1 MKQGICLLLLISIV
15 TFSAGI
21 PHELQWEEFK
31 VKFGKNYRSLS
42 HESERRNIF
51 LSTLNAIEEHNAL
64 YEQGLSTYFQGVNF
78 YSDWTWEEF
87 EKTVMMET
95 VVYED
100 KNVNMIIDLRYLV
113 SLPIYIIFFF
123 IRRPLASIIQN

>member
-113 SLPIYIIFFF
+113 SLPIYIIF
-123 IRRPLASIIQN
+123 ISLGGLWRV